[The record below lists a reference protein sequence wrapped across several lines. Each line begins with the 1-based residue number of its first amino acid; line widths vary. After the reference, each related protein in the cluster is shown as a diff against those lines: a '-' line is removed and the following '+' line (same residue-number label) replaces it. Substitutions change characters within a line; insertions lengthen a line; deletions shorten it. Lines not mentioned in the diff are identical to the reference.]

1 MWHFL
6 ILAFGRQNFEN
17 KPQVKTKIYAGAD
30 TINLLRVIVK
40 NGFLSHP
47 TSNDVTN
54 GLRYVKLGYSQF
66 DLA

>member
-1 MWHFL
+1 
-6 ILAFGRQNFEN
+6 
-17 KPQVKTKIYAGAD
+17 VKTKIYAGAD